1 MPLIQISLVEGKSPE
16 YIQAIADGLHQA
28 LQTSWKILL
37 NDRFQ
42 IISEHKKSHFLIDKK
57 MWDGNRSD
65 DVVVIHITS
74 VLRTKEMKLNLYSEL
89 VKVLTVNPGVRKE
102 DIFVTI
108 VDNTPENWSFGK
120 GLAQLST

>member
-1 MPLIQISLVEGKSPE
+1 
-16 YIQAIADGLHQA
+16 
-28 LQTSWKILL
+28 
-37 NDRFQ
+37 
-42 IISEHKKSHFLIDKK
+42 

-74 VLRTKEMKLNLYSEL
+74 VLRTKEMKLNLYTEL
-89 VKVLTVNPGVRKE
+89 VRVLTVNPGVRKE

-108 VDNTPENWSFGK
+108 VDNNPENWSFGK

>member
-1 MPLIQISLVEGKSPE
+1 MPLIQISLAEGKTPE
-16 YIQAIADGLHQA
+16 YIQAIADGVHQA

-42 IISEHKKSHFLIDKK
+42 IISEHKKSHFMIDKK

-74 VLRTKEMKLNLYSEL
+74 VLRTKEMKLNLYTEL
-89 VKVLTVNPGVRKE
+89 VRVLTVNPGVRKE

-108 VDNTPENWSFGK
+108 VDNNPENWSFGK

>member
-1 MPLIQISLVEGKSPE
+1 MDTKISLATRLSCSKLHFVVES
-16 YIQAIADGLHQA
+16 
-28 LQTSWKILL
+28 T
-37 NDRFQ
+37 
-42 IISEHKKSHFLIDKK
+42 EHKKSHFLIDKM
-57 MWDGNRSD
+57 MWNGNRSD

>member
-1 MPLIQISLVEGKSPE
+1 
-16 YIQAIADGLHQA
+16 
-28 LQTSWKILL
+28 
-37 NDRFQ
+37 
-42 IISEHKKSHFLIDKK
+42 

-65 DVVVIHITS
+65 DVVAIHITS

-120 GLAQLST
+120 GLAQLSTSNLLLVRNRSGLKMINPSTSVT